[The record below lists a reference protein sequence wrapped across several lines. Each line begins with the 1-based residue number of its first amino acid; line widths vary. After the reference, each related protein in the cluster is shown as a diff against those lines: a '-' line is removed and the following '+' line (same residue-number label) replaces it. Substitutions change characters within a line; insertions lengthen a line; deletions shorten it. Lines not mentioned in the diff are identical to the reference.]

1 MWTHENNRV
10 FADRMINEDD
20 KEVLN
25 ELLFTQSEKEFQV
38 TKENIMDRD
47 RIIFGDY

>member
-1 MWTHENNRV
+1 
-10 FADRMINEDD
+10 MINEDD

-47 RIIFGDY
+47 RIIFGDYQFGNESENRPY